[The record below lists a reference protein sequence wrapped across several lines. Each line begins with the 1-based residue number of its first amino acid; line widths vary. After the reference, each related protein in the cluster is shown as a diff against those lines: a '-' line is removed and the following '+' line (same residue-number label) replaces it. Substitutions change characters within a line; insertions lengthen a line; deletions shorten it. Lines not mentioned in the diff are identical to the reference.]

1 MSIKFYRVFSNIA
14 SMEKKAEKSVQKRQ
28 IKNIL
33 LTQAPIQKCF
43 EALKDQVWSQEKVI
57 VAVSGGSDSMLT
69 ACLLYNFFIKNKY
82 SLQNLYFIHCNHW
95 TRTGNV
101 QDEVFVKNFFV
112 WTQLIITKRKAS
124 KKNTENE
131 MRNRRYEAFKQQ
143 AKKYKIQK
151 IIFWHNL
158 TDRIESTFLN
168 LLRGANINGLLAMK
182 EQESHHLL
190 SGIQVLRPIL
200 SLTKQEVFELCK
212 KNKIPF
218 VTDPTNEDNVTS
230 LRNKLRNKV
239 LPQLYTLA
247 NKQNTTTNSFI
258 ESMKNIYTQLE
269 KKEEKEVRLK
279 TIKKSI
285 HRKAD
290 FAYQRDIEP
299 SQVTNENMIAVMKKL
314 HISNNVTTPLLHEL
328 TKFLTKS
335 ESGYKYVNKTYVF
348 KSHGNIYIISAPK
361 DFWKKTIDSE
371 KKIDKVT
378 MKRFPRKWDIHKGK
392 KRNERC
398 INQKIPLFRR
408 NFIPILAKKNQITK
422 AFIPYQS

>member
-1 MSIKFYRVFSNIA
+1 MKKIIK
-14 SMEKKAEKSVQKRQ
+14 KPVQKRQ

-33 LTQAPIQKCF
+33 LTETSVQKYF
-43 EALKDQVWSQEKVI
+43 EVLKEQVWSQEKVM
-57 VAVSGGSDSMLT
+57 VAVSGGSDSILT

-82 SLQNLYFIHCNHW
+82 SLQNLFFIHCNHW
-95 TRTGNV
+95 TRTGNI
-101 QDEVFVKNFFV
+101 QDEEFVRNFCT
-112 WTQLIITKRKAS
+112 WTQLIIITRKAS

-131 MRNRRYEAFKQQ
+131 MRKWRYEVFKKQ
-143 AKKYKIQK
+143 AKKYGIQK

-182 EQESHHLL
+182 ECESHHLL
-190 SGIQVLRPIL
+190 SGIQVIRPIL
-200 SLTKQEVFELCK
+200 GLTKQEVFELCK
-212 KNKIPF
+212 KYTIPF
-218 VTDPTNEDNVTS
+218 ITDPTNKDNTTS
-230 LRNKLRNKV
+230 LRNRLRNKV

-247 NKQNTTTNSFI
+247 NKQDTTTNSFI

-279 TIKKSI
+279 TIKKSA

-299 SQVTNENMIAVMKKL
+299 SQVTNENMMAMMKKL
-314 HISNNVTTPLLHEL
+314 HISNNITAPLLHEL
-328 TKFLTKS
+328 TRFLTKS

-348 KSHGNIYIISAPK
+348 KSHSNIYIISAPK
-361 DFWKKTIDSE
+361 AFWEKTIDSE

-378 MKRFPRKWDIHKGK
+378 VKRFPRKGDIHKGK
-392 KRNERC
+392 TRNQRC
-398 INQKIPLFRR
+398 INQKIPVFRR
-408 NFIPILAKKNQITK
+408 NFIPILAQKNKVIN